1 MGIGGAF
8 IMPSTLSVLT
18 NSFPNAKERAK
29 AIGIWAAVSGLGIV
43 FGPTIGGWL
52 LEHFWWGSVFLV
64 NVPVA
69 LAGMVAGYWLVPE
82 SRDPAAPRVDIV
94 GAALSVVGLTALV
107 WAIIEA
113 PSRGWTS
120 GAVLAGFGLAV
131 LVLASFAAWEMRV
144 AHPMLNLRYFANPRF
159 AAACLSVTLVF
170 FAMFGMVFFLA
181 QYLQFVLGYSPL
193 AAGQRLIPVATLVLG
208 APIGIK
214 LSERI
219 GSKVVVVAGLSIVA
233 GALWLLS
240 TTTTST
246 GYGRVAEVLMLIGFG
261 MGAVM
266 APATEA
272 IMGALPRAKAGV
284 GSAVNDTIRQI
295 GGALGVAVL
304 GSILSSVYG
313 DRLGGTIDGQPV
325 PGRRRTGSA
334 GLWRLPRTY
343 PDRPVPHWPTR
354 PVPRSSTAWT
364 PHSWWPAASPPPAP
378 CSPWSGYR
386 LTAHLTPRPLPRKR
400 RSQPIGSS
408 NRSPDLPQART
419 AARPDHGRPPSVTV
433 STDIQRRG

>member
-1 MGIGGAF
+1 
-8 IMPSTLSVLT
+8 
-18 NSFPNAKERAK
+18 
-29 AIGIWAAVSGLGIV
+29 
-43 FGPTIGGWL
+43 
-52 LEHFWWGSVFLV
+52 
-64 NVPVA
+64 
-69 LAGMVAGYWLVPE
+69 
-82 SRDPAAPRVDIV
+82 
-94 GAALSVVGLTALV
+94 
-107 WAIIEA
+107 
-113 PSRGWTS
+113 
-120 GAVLAGFGLAV
+120 
-131 LVLASFAAWEMRV
+131 
-144 AHPMLNLRYFANPRF
+144 MLNLRYFANPRF

-313 DRLGGTIDGQPV
+313 ERLGGTIDGQPV
-325 PGRRRTGSA
+325 PGAAKDGLGRALAVATHLPGQA
-334 GLWRLPRTY
+334 G
-343 PDRPVPHWPTR
+343 
-354 PVPRSSTAWT
+354 TA
-364 PHSWWPAASPPPAP
+364 
-378 CSPWSGYR
+378 
-386 LTAHLTPRPLPRKR
+386 LAHA
-400 RSQPIGSS
+400 
-408 NRSPDLPQART
+408 ART
-419 AARPDHGRPPSVTV
+419 AFIHGMDTTLLVACGVAATGALLALVWLPAHGAPDTQPPAEETAVAADRQLEPV
-433 STDIQRRG
+433 A